1 MSEQEEPADEPP
13 FECELCGDRFETRE
27 QLKDHVWEYHE
38 MDGDITTP
46 VDERRES

>member
-1 MSEQEEPADEPP
+1 MSNQEGSAAKQS
-13 FECELCGDRFETRE
+13 FGCNLCNSVFETRE

-46 VDERRES
+46 IDERQGD

>member
-1 MSEQEEPADEPP
+1 MSEQEEPADERP
-13 FECELCGDRFETRE
+13 FECDLCDERFETRE